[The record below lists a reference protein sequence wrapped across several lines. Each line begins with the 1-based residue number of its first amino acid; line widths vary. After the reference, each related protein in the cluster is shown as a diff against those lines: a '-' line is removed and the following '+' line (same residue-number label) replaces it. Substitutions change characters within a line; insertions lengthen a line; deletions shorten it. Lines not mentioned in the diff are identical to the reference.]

1 MRTLS
6 PAPRTP
12 GSLARGVVFHCRL
25 LLLVLLFLGW
35 SQCMAQAYPAKPIR
49 IIVPFPPGNA
59 GDVTA
64 RAMGDK
70 LSQRLGQPIIVDN
83 RAGAQG
89 AIGVEAV
96 ARAAPDGYTL
106 LVSSLSPLVI
116 TPAFSKNV
124 PYDTLRDLAPVALVG
139 YTALMLVA
147 SRNFPPNN
155 IQELVSYLKAQPDK
169 ASYATIGAG
178 TLSMLTM
185 EMLKRSAGVN
195 VMHVPYKGSSQALT
209 DVIGNQV
216 QLMFDGMTSAY
227 GQVKAGQL
235 KALAIS
241 AQKRSVYAPAVPTLA
256 ESGIASLHDFDVVGW
271 TGMMAPAGTPK
282 AVIDR
287 LNSEVNQIMQ
297 EDDFKKRVASQ
308 SLDLYPPATPEQ
320 FGVFIRKES
329 ARWAAVTKSLNIQGE

>member
-1 MRTLS
+1 MKALS
-6 PAPRTP
+6 SAPCAPCTP
-12 GSLARGVVFHCRL
+12 TSSVVFHCRW
-25 LLLVLLFLGW
+25 LLFILLMTGW
-35 SQCMAQAYPAKPIR
+35 SLCMAQAYPSKPIR

-64 RAMGDK
+64 RAMADK
-70 LSQRLGQPIIVDN
+70 LSQRLGQPVIVDN

-116 TPAFSKNV
+116 NPSFSKNV
-124 PYDTLRDLAPVALVG
+124 PYDTMRDLSPVALVG

-147 SRNFPPNN
+147 SKSFPPNN
-155 IQELVSYLKAQPDK
+155 INELVSYLKSQPDK

-185 EMLKRSAGVN
+185 ELLKQAAGVS

-241 AQKRSVYAPAVPTLA
+241 AQKRSVYAPAVPALA
-256 ESGIASLHDFDVVGW
+256 ESGIASLRDFDVVGW

-297 EDDFKKRVASQ
+297 EAEFKNRVASQ
-308 SLDLYPPATPEQ
+308 SLDLYPPSTPEQ
-320 FGVFIRKES
+320 FGVFIKKES
-329 ARWAAVTKSLNIQGE
+329 ARWAAVTKSLNIQAE